1 VVGKSLSHYKIL
13 AELGRGGMGIVYMA
27 EDTKL
32 DRTVAIKVL
41 PSAALASED
50 DRARFYREAKA
61 AAQLHHPHIASVFE
75 IDEAV
80 PSDAPHGTPASPFI
94 AMEFIDGETLQ
105 ERTKHGPL
113 KLEEAVRI
121 ASEIASALD
130 AAHEK
135 DIVHRDIKSANV
147 MLTAKG
153 SVKVLDFG
161 LAKTAA
167 STKLTKLGST
177 VGTVA
182 YMSPEQAR
190 GEEVDLRTD
199 LWSLGA
205 VLYEMIAGRVPF
217 PGDYEQAV
225 LYEILNQ
232 DPEPL
237 TALRTGVPM
246 DLERHVG
253 KLLKKKTEHRYQS
266 AAGLL
271 ADLRSLDFTLRHQ
284 SRGDAPS
291 PIVQDS
297 AALPKWVWGML
308 AAVALISASLGWLA
322 KPAPVEPSPS
332 PRQFTLELPDAFGG
346 RIAWSPDESK
356 LLYSAVDSQAY
367 IGQYDLVTGEHTR
380 VPGTERGASPRFSPD
395 GRNLAFT
402 RSRRTGPDAP
412 PEYDVV
418 WLSSGATR
426 GLQIA
431 SGIQSDM
438 LSWLS
443 DEEVLFLSVDGVVA
457 YNLVSGDRRTLIA
470 PDSSGA
476 AYRSVAVS
484 PDSRFVYLG
493 LAGAFGTPR
502 QYDQASGEIRIL
514 SDFGGEIE
522 QLTKDWIAVSLGGF
536 GGVRARRLDP
546 RSGLPVGP
554 PAAAFSVRV
563 NTRPFSISQSGHLA
577 YLPQVVRVGA
587 REPIYRVDGTQRTA
601 LVRTGLDLSTSD
613 FVLAP
618 DGESMVIEAGGNA
631 WVGGHATELW
641 WYQFGSGRKIR
652 LLPESNYGGPSY
664 SGDSQT
670 VYFHQIDSGVGS
682 IHKAS
687 LEGLRTNSEVVA
699 GEADDRFPVADASE
713 NVLLFQRLDQ
723 ETGWDIWVKD
733 LVSGREQSLVDFAG
747 DQTKPVLSPDGRLV
761 SFESHVGDQRSVLL
775 GQVEGGRTI
784 EVGSGL
790 ARPQFAHD
798 GQSLLFSDVER
809 RTVYR
814 QRLDP
819 ENPLQ
824 VSGDWDVL
832 YSLPRGE
839 HLHFAPAPGDEPLV
853 VAYGIRTSNT
863 WKVILNWTS
872 TVDRAL
878 PD

>member
-1 VVGKSLSHYKIL
+1 
-13 AELGRGGMGIVYMA
+13 MGIVYMA
-27 EDTKL
+27 EDIKL

-41 PSAALASED
+41 PSAALASDD

-61 AAQLHHPHIASVFE
+61 AAQLHHPHIAGVFE

-80 PSDAPHGTPASPFI
+80 PSDAPHGTQASPFI

-105 ERTKHGPL
+105 ARIKQGPL

-121 ASEIASALD
+121 ASEIGSALE

-135 DIVHRDIKSANV
+135 HIVHRDIKSANV
-147 MLTAKG
+147 MLTGKG

-161 LAKTAA
+161 LAQTAA

-232 DPEPL
+232 EPEPL
-237 TALRTGVPM
+237 TAVRTGVPM

-253 KLLKKKTEHRYQS
+253 KLLKKETEYRYQS

-271 ADLRSLDFTLRHQ
+271 ADLRSLDLTLREQ
-284 SRGDAPS
+284 SRVHAPS
-291 PIVQDS
+291 KIVQDS
-297 AALPKWVWGML
+297 SAIPKWVWGML

-322 KPAPVEPSPS
+322 KPAPVEPPPS
-332 PRQFTLELPDAFGG
+332 PRQFQLQLENAVGG
-346 RIAWSPDESK
+346 GIAWSPDETK
-356 LLYSAVDSQAY
+356 LLYSAADSQAY
-367 IGQYDLVTGEHTR
+367 IGEYDLVTGLSTR
-380 VPGTERGASPRFSPD
+380 LAGTGRGSSPRFSPD
-395 GRNLAFT
+395 GRNLVFT
-402 RSRRTGPDAP
+402 RPSGRASETA
-412 PEYDVV
+412 EFDVV
-418 WLSSGATR
+418 WLSRGTTR

-431 SGIQSDM
+431 SGVRTDK

-443 DEEVLFLSVDGVVA
+443 NEEVLFLSVDGVIA
-457 YNLVSGDRRTLIA
+457 YNLTSGDRRTLVA

-476 AYRSVAVS
+476 LYRAVAVS
-484 PDSRFVYLG
+484 PDSRFVYFG
-493 LAGAFGTPR
+493 TSGAFRSPR
-502 QYDQASGEIRIL
+502 QYDVASGEIRVL
-514 SDFGGEIE
+514 SGFGGEIE
-522 QLTKDWIAVSLGGF
+522 QLTNDWIAVYRAGF
-536 GGVRARRLDP
+536 GGVRTRRLDP
-546 RSGLPVGP
+546 VSGLPTGP
-554 PAAAFSVRV
+554 PAQAFAVRTNTAPFSV
-563 NTRPFSISQSGHLA
+563 SESGHLA
-577 YLPQVVRVGA
+577 YLPQVAREDA
-587 REPIYRVDGTQRTA
+587 REPIYRVDGTQRSA
-601 LVRTGLDLSTSD
+601 LVRTGLDLDTND
-613 FVLAP
+613 FVLSP
-618 DGESMVIEAGGNA
+618 DGESMVIEAGGSA

-641 WYQFGSGRKIR
+641 WYQFASGRKIR
-652 LLPESNYGGPSY
+652 LLPESNYGGPIY

-670 VYFHQIDSGVGS
+670 VYFHQIDSEVGS

-687 LEGLRTNSEVVA
+687 LEGLRANIDVVV
-699 GEADDRFPVADASE
+699 GEADDRFPTVDASE
-713 NVLLFQRLDQ
+713 NVLLFQRLDE

-733 LVSGREQSLVDFAG
+733 LVSGQEQSLVAVDG

-761 SFESHVGDQRSVLL
+761 SFESSVGDQRSVLL
-775 GQVEGGRTI
+775 GEVEGGRTI

-798 GQSLLFSDVER
+798 GQSLLFSDEDR
-809 RTVYR
+809 KTVYR
-814 QRLDP
+814 LRLDL
-819 ENPLQ
+819 ENPLE
-824 VSGDWDVL
+824 VSEEWEVL
-832 YSLPRGE
+832 YSLPRRE
-839 HLHFAPAPGDEPLV
+839 HLHFAPAPGDDPLV
-853 VAYGIRTSNT
+853 VAYGIRSSNT

-872 TVDRAL
+872 TADGAM